1 MVERREQA
9 ILEGNP
15 DLDHVV
21 PVDTRL
27 WRREFRR
34 PVGAASVA
42 VKLRGLVR
50 RLARGRFDM
59 AVDLQGLWKSGVITA
74 LTRAPLRV
82 GLSSAHCR
90 ERASAWFT
98 NRHVTPP
105 REAEHVVH
113 QYLAVAAGLGVDL
126 AAVGPPAFPVP
137 GDPEAEASMARWL
150 EDEGVKPGALL
161 TLLNPGSGG
170 DHKRWAVE
178 AFRRLGEELAVRLG
192 GRVAITWGP
201 GEEPLA
207 RAVAHGMRTG
217 ALVPPPTT
225 IPEMVALFR
234 RATLVV
240 GGDTG
245 PIHVASVLGVP
256 TVGLYGPTSA
266 RRNGP
271 LRPPRDRHPEPHRA
285 DGRHLGRRRPG
296 GGAGSP
302 PMSRDSA
309 MPRISVA
316 VVTLNE
322 EDRLRACLES
332 VVWAEELVVIDAG
345 SSDKTVA
352 IAREFTDRVQFRAWD
367 GYGTQKNFAI
377 GQCRG
382 DWILSLDADE
392 RVSEA
397 LRKEIQATLERE
409 PREAGFFVPRRNLF
423 QGRWMRHGGLY
434 PDRQLRLFRRGQGAF
449 VERAVHESVRVEGPT
464 GRLRTPLIHESYRS
478 VADAVTRL
486 NRYSELAAADLA
498 AAGRGGSLADLLV
511 RPAWRFVSMYLLRAG
526 FLDGWRGLLLARLHA
541 HYVFLR
547 AAKVRELTSGR
558 ELA

>member
-1 MVERREQA
+1 VTPARDAAPRIALVKLSSLGDVVHALPVARALRVWWPSAELTWVVERREQA

-74 LTRAPLRV
+74 LTRAPLRI
-82 GLSSAHCR
+82 GLSSAYCR

-113 QYLAVAAGLGVDL
+113 QYLAVAAGLGADL
-126 AAVGPPAFPVP
+126 SVVGAPAFPVP
-137 GDPEAEASMARWL
+137 GDAAAEASMARWL

-271 LRPPRDRHPEPHRA
+271 YGPRA
-285 DGRHLGRRRPG
+285 
-296 GGAGSP
+296 
-302 PMSRDSA
+302 
-309 MPRISVA
+309 
-316 VVTLNE
+316 T
-322 EDRLRACLES
+322 
-332 VVWAEELVVIDAG
+332 
-345 SSDKTVA
+345 A
-352 IAREFTDRVQFRAWD
+352 IQ
-367 GYGTQKNFAI
+367 
-377 GQCRG
+377 
-382 DWILSLDADE
+382 S
-392 RVSEA
+392 
-397 LRKEIQATLERE
+397 
-409 PREAGFFVPRRNLF
+409 
-423 QGRWMRHGGLY
+423 
-434 PDRQLRLFRRGQGAF
+434 
-449 VERAVHESVRVEGPT
+449 PT
-464 GRLRTPLIHESYRS
+464 GRMDGIS
-478 VADAVTRL
+478 VDAA
-486 NRYSELAAADLA
+486 LAAAQ
-498 AAGRGGSLADLLV
+498 G
-511 RPAWRFVSMYLLRAG
+511 LLR
-526 FLDGWRGLLLARLHA
+526 
-541 HYVFLR
+541 
-547 AAKVRELTSGR
+547 
-558 ELA
+558 

>member
-1 MVERREQA
+1 VTHGRDAAPRIAMVKLSSLGDVVHALPVARALRVWWPRAELTWVVERREQA

-59 AVDLQGLWKSGVITA
+59 AVDLQGLWKSGVITV
-74 LTRAPLRV
+74 LTRAPLRA
-82 GLSSAHCR
+82 GLSSAYCR

-105 REAEHVVH
+105 REAEHVVQ

-126 AAVGPPAFPVP
+126 SVVGPPGFPVP
-137 GDPEAEASMARWL
+137 GDPVAEASMARWL
-150 EDEGVKPGALL
+150 EDEGVKPGTLL

-178 AFRRLGEELAVRLG
+178 AFRRLGEELAVRLE

-245 PIHVASVLGVP
+245 PIHVAAVLGVP
-256 TVGLYGPTSA
+256 TVGLYGPTNA
-266 RRNGP
+266 RRNSPYGA
-271 LRPPRDRHPEPHRA
+271 RA
-285 DGRHLGRRRPG
+285 
-296 GGAGSP
+296 
-302 PMSRDSA
+302 
-309 MPRISVA
+309 
-316 VVTLNE
+316 T
-322 EDRLRACLES
+322 
-332 VVWAEELVVIDAG
+332 
-345 SSDKTVA
+345 A
-352 IAREFTDRVQFRAWD
+352 IQ
-367 GYGTQKNFAI
+367 
-377 GQCRG
+377 
-382 DWILSLDADE
+382 S
-392 RVSEA
+392 
-397 LRKEIQATLERE
+397 
-409 PREAGFFVPRRNLF
+409 
-423 QGRWMRHGGLY
+423 
-434 PDRQLRLFRRGQGAF
+434 
-449 VERAVHESVRVEGPT
+449 PT
-464 GRLRTPLIHESYRS
+464 GRMDGIS
-478 VADAVTRL
+478 V
-486 NRYSELAAADLA
+486 EAALTA
-498 AAGRGGSLADLLV
+498 AQ
-511 RPAWRFVSMYLLRAG
+511 
-526 FLDGWRGLLLARLHA
+526 GLLL
-541 HYVFLR
+541 
-547 AAKVRELTSGR
+547 
-558 ELA
+558 